1 MAASWENVKVDGS
14 NMRTY
19 VSAPD
24 GSSKVPGIVVVQGQ
38 TGVDDFLEFT
48 RMVAGEGFVGAAPD
62 LYQRDPPGCKDDA
75 PTRRMRLTDQNVIA
89 DINATIGLLKSHP
102 AVDSARIGIVGFCMG
117 GRAVYLMSAVNA
129 DLKAGVMYYG
139 GDPFHAWGDG
149 PSPFDRTV
157 QIHCPIM
164 GHFGE
169 DDKNPSPADMR
180 KLDVEMTRLGKLH
193 EFHSYANAAHAFAN
207 FGSANYR
214 EHAAKASWPRTFGF
228 FSKHLKGA

>member
-48 RMVAGEGFVGAAPD
+48 RMVAGEEFVGAAPD
-62 LYQRDPPGCKDDA
+62 LYHRDPPGCKDDA

-102 AVDSARIGIVGFCMG
+102 AVDSARIGMVGFCMA

-129 DLKAGVMYYG
+129 DLRAGVMYYG

-157 QIHCPIM
+157 LIHCPIM